1 MIGSA
6 PPRAVPFDCW
16 STLLT
21 QRDQETPKRLRAEA
35 LVRAASELELRLSM
49 PEAVEWVRRGFA
61 FHNQAWEQGAETGAR
76 DIARWIFRELGTS
89 ASEIE
94 AQLCREFE
102 HAVLQ
107 QEVRPL
113 DGARRTL
120 ELLAERGVGRALIC
134 DTGFS
139 PGRVVRQLLEREG
152 LLGFLPVQIFSDE
165 VGVPKPSPRIFE
177 AALAGLGIEPGD
189 SVHVGDLKRTDV
201 AGARRL
207 GMGTVRLRD
216 EYDDPSDL
224 PEADRVVDSHR
235 DLQVILQLC

>member
-1 MIGSA
+1 MTKHPYVAFS
-6 PPRAVPFDCW
+6 
-16 STLLT
+16 
-21 QRDQETPKRLRAEA
+21 
-35 LVRAASELELRLSM
+35 LVC
-49 PEAVEWVRRGFA
+49 
-61 FHNQAWEQGAETGAR
+61 
-76 DIARWIFRELGTS
+76 D
-89 ASEIE
+89 
-94 AQLCREFE
+94 
-102 HAVLQ
+102 
-107 QEVRPL
+107 L
-113 DGARRTL
+113 DVG

-216 EYDDPSDL
+216 EYADPSDL